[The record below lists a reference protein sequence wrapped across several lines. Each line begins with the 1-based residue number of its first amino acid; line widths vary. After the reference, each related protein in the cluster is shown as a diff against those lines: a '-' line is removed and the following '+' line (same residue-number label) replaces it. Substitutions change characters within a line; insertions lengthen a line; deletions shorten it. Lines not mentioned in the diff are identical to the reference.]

1 MANLILLVIC
11 FVAGIVLR
19 RNRKLPNDTAAVLN
33 SFIIHISL
41 PSLVLLHMH
50 RLPLEVNLISAALA
64 PWLMFGLGVALFVV
78 AGRYAGWARPTT
90 GGLILTGS
98 LANTSFVGLPMIE
111 TFYGT
116 AFLSI
121 GILIDQLGT
130 YLVLSTAGII
140 VAALFAAQSGESG
153 SRVTAGQIARKIAT
167 FPPFLALIVALLL
180 RPVDF
185 PPEFE
190 DLLGRLGGTL
200 APLALVS
207 VGFQLRLEDLGGRL
221 QPLCLGLLFQLIL
234 GPLLVGLFLIQ
245 MIGNTGPIARVTVFE
260 LAMAPQIGAA
270 VVAMDNKLDAKLVT
284 LMVGL
289 GIPLSFLTLPIWW
302 YLLQSI

>member
-1 MANLILLVIC
+1 M
-11 FVAGIVLR
+11 
-19 RNRKLPNDTAAVLN
+19 
-33 SFIIHISL
+33 
-41 PSLVLLHMH
+41 
-50 RLPLEVNLISAALA
+50 
-64 PWLMFGLGVALFVV
+64 
-78 AGRYAGWARPTT
+78 
-90 GGLILTGS
+90 
-98 LANTSFVGLPMIE
+98 
-111 TFYGT
+111 
-116 AFLSI
+116 
-121 GILIDQLGT
+121 
-130 YLVLSTAGII
+130 
-140 VAALFAAQSGESG
+140 
-153 SRVTAGQIARKIAT
+153 
-167 FPPFLALIVALLL
+167 
-180 RPVDF
+180 DF

-190 DLLGRLGGTL
+190 DLLDRLGGTL

-270 VVAMDNKLDAKLVT
+270 VVAMDHKLDSKLVT